1 MTAFESVCSHR
12 DFAVKFAQTYTTPY
26 LSSSQVY
33 AILAEFINY
42 EISFSC
48 LSSRLEAEGLPTLV
62 DETDLHCPLRWSKKD
77 PRQLTE
83 KDHAYYASDIAT
95 INLFLNTEK
104 AQTIANHDV
113 IRKVLTAFV
122 DEHMAI

>member
-1 MTAFESVCSHR
+1 MTALESLCSHR

-26 LSSSQVY
+26 LSSNQVY
-33 AILAEFINY
+33 TLLAEFLNY
-42 EISFSC
+42 EIAFWC
-48 LSSRLEAEGLPTLV
+48 LSSILEAEELPTLV
-62 DETDLHCPLRWSKKD
+62 NEADLHCPLRWSKKD

-83 KDHAYYASDIAT
+83 KDHAYYSSDIAT
-95 INLFLNTEK
+95 IELFLGTEK
-104 AQTIANHDV
+104 AQAIANHDV